1 MNRSAFISGGSS
13 GIGLTLAGALLD
25 LGYGVTI
32 SARRPEKLEQ
42 AAAGLAER
50 GDVHAVAAD
59 VRDEQQIE
67 TAVES
72 HAGRFGRLDVLVN
85 NAGAGFAGPLAVTD
99 AKRID
104 LMLAVNLRS
113 AILCTRAA
121 APMLIDAAPSHVF
134 NISSYAAVSGQA
146 QMTAY
151 SAAKAGLNGF
161 TEAAQAELGPQGVGV
176 TSICPAFVDTAMAVG
191 VSSVVEREELITT
204 EDVATVIV
212 SLLSLSRACHVPSVV
227 MKPLVGGLQG
237 WSGVTGVP
245 SV

>member
-1 MNRSAFISGGSS
+1 MSRAAFISGGSS
-13 GIGLTLAGALLD
+13 GIGLALAGALLD
-25 LGYGVTI
+25 LGYEVTI

-42 AAAGLAER
+42 AAAGLAPR
-50 GDVHAVAAD
+50 GRVHAVAAD
-59 VRDEQQIE
+59 VRDEDQIE
-67 TAVES
+67 TAIAS
-72 HAGRFGRLDVLVN
+72 HAKKFGRLDVLVN
-85 NAGAGFAGPLAVTD
+85 NAGAGFAGPLRETD
-99 AKRID
+99 AKRVD

-121 APMLIDAAPSHVF
+121 APMLIEAAPSHVF
-134 NISSYAAVSGQA
+134 NISSYAGVSGQA

-176 TSICPAFVDTAMAVG
+176 TSICPAFVDTAMAEG
-191 VSSVVEREELITT
+191 VRTVVEREDLITT
-204 EDVATVIV
+204 QDVATVIV

-237 WSGVTGVP
+237 WSDVTGVQ
-245 SV
+245 SA

>member
-1 MNRSAFISGGSS
+1 VSRAAFISGGSS
-13 GIGLTLAGALLD
+13 GIGLVLAGALLD
-25 LGYGVTI
+25 LGYEVTI
-32 SARRPEKLEQ
+32 SARRPAKLEG
-42 AAAGLAER
+42 AAAGLASR
-50 GDVHAVAAD
+50 GNVHAVAAD
-59 VRDEQQIE
+59 VRDEEQIE
-67 TAVES
+67 AAIAS
-72 HAGRFGRLDVLVN
+72 HANEFGRLDVLVN
-85 NAGAGFAGPLAVTD
+85 NAGAGFAAPLGETD

-121 APMLIDAAPSHVF
+121 APMLIEAAPSHVF
-134 NISSYAAVSGQA
+134 NISSYAGVSGQA

-176 TSICPAFVDTAMAVG
+176 TSICPAFVDTAMAEG
-191 VSSVVEREELITT
+191 VRSVVERDDLITT

-212 SLLSLSRACHVPSVV
+212 SLLSLSPACHVPSVV

-237 WSGVTGVP
+237 WSDVTGVQ